1 MHKSLYSLMLLDELV
16 ERVDRLAAEQGTNR
30 SNLVNQILAE
40 YLSVT
45 TPEMRIGSVFRQIE
59 SLMNEEMGGIVP
71 FVNPHQLTMSMKSSL
86 AYKYRPT
93 IKYELEMFRTPHDAA
108 GRLSVV
114 FRSQSEAL
122 VAAMNDFFRL
132 WIGLEEKY
140 LGSAYE
146 RGLLERPEYELYE
159 GRFTRTF
166 APPRDRDHDERSL
179 GRALNDYISMFDRLL
194 KEYLAR
200 HTERDAAQQIE
211 LKYRDYLNRGVGLL

>member
-1 MHKSLYSLMLLDELV
+1 MLF
-16 ERVDRLAAEQGTNR
+16 R
-30 SNLVNQILAE
+30 S
-40 YLSVT
+40 
-45 TPEMRIGSVFRQIE
+45 
-59 SLMNEEMGGIVP
+59 
-71 FVNPHQLTMSMKSSL
+71 
-86 AYKYRPT
+86 YKYRPT
-93 IKYELEMFRTPHDAA
+93 IKYELEMFRRPDGAV

-114 FRSQSEAL
+114 FRSQSAAL

-132 WIGLEEKY
+132 WIALEDKY

-166 APPRDRDHDERSL
+166 APPQDRDNDERSL
-179 GRALNDYISMFDRLL
+179 GRALNDYINMFDRLL

-200 HTERDAAQQIE
+200 HAEPEAAGQIE